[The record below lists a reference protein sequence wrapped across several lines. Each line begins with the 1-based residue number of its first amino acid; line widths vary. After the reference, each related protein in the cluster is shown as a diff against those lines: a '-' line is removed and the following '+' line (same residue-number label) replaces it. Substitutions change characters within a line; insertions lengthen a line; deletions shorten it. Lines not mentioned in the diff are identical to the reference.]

1 MDMQDFC
8 RRLPKVELHAHL
20 NGSLSMNTLQ
30 KLYKMRDSN
39 VALDNQAFMNNTN
52 LSSLSECFKVFDIAH
67 ALTIT
72 PQAVFTATCDVI
84 KEFHEDNVIY
94 LELRSTPRTVKNSMT
109 KTEYL
114 EAIIKAFETSK
125 LQFPQILVKLLISI
139 NRKQGCETARE
150 NINLAIEFMKKYPE
164 YIVGIDLS
172 GDPTVNYSFLEL
184 LEMSRKAG
192 LKITAHCAEVPNEM
206 ETTDILKFKP
216 NRLGHCTCIHPS
228 LQGSKQLFDMLLE
241 SKIPVELCLTSN
253 VKCKTVPSY
262 ISHQF
267 KYLYEAGHP
276 ITIGASNNI
285 IGGKFVGQGSNGRRE
300 ELCREGRSKPRRYP
314 QITVEPRRRGG
325 KREKRKGFH
334 ARMSSHAS

>member
-276 ITIGASNNI
+276 ITIGTDDKGVFDTCLS
-285 IGGKFVGQGSNGRRE
+285 E
-300 ELCREGRSKPRRYP
+300 ELQLLSS
-314 QITVEPRRRGG
+314 VFNVG
-325 KREKRKGFH
+325 KEQLKKLCTLSVQYSFANAEEKKNYHR
-334 ARMSSHAS
+334 